1 MYYLVIIINMLYKI
15 YISKQ
20 GIEFYGS
27 TEGNCTT
34 SNITIIIIYNTNI
47 KILKYIS

>member
-1 MYYLVIIINMLYKI
+1 MYYLVIIINILYKI
-15 YISKQ
+15 HISKQ

-34 SNITIIIIYNTNI
+34 SNITI
-47 KILKYIS
+47 LV